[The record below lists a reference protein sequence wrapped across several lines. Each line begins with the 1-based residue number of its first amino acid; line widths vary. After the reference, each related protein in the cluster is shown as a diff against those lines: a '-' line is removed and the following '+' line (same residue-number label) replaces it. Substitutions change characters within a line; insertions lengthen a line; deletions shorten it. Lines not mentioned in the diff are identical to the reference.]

1 MLASTSKRSG
11 ALLLRDGL
19 GSESSISES
28 AVGCGVCAGLQVEGS
43 SGEGRALPAA
53 TAAAARHFPRLERQ
67 LAHFGPASEQ
77 IPSFG
82 GLPLRFIGAQRLR
95 SWRSPAHGSAS
106 HALARDNRNFKR
118 RAGNLKRRSHIPK
131 IGGIAP
137 VTLRHSALFSRT
149 PFPNL
154 CGPGPPTPG
163 SGPRGAC
170 QPQVTHTTHTCS

>member
-28 AVGCGVCAGLQVEGS
+28 AAGCGVCGLQVEGS

-95 SWRSPAHGSAS
+95 SCRSPAHGSAS
-106 HALARDNRNFKR
+106 HARDNRNFKR
-118 RAGNLKRRSHIPK
+118 RAGKRRSHIPK

-149 PFPNL
+149 PFPNTAL
-154 CGPGPPTPG
+154 GSDGQGPKGF
-163 SGPRGAC
+163 SF
-170 QPQVTHTTHTCS
+170 VFSMFLDFCSRFRSSY

>member
-11 ALLLRDGL
+11 ALRSREGL
-19 GSESSISES
+19 VFGGSMSMSES
-28 AVGCGVCAGLQVEGS
+28 ATGCVVRGLLVEGS

-106 HALARDNRNFKR
+106 HARDNRNFKR
-118 RAGNLKRRSHIPK
+118 RAGKRRSHIPK

-137 VTLRHSALFSRT
+137 VTLRPSAHFFRT
-149 PFPNL
+149 PFPINL
-154 CGPGPPTPG
+154 GPGNCPSPYRMLG
-163 SGPRGAC
+163 N
-170 QPQVTHTTHTCS
+170 

>member
-11 ALLLRDGL
+11 TLRSRDGL
-19 GSESSISES
+19 GSASSISES
-28 AVGCGVCAGLQVEGS
+28 AAGCGVCGLQVEGS

-106 HALARDNRNFKR
+106 HARDNRNFKS
-118 RAGNLKRRSHIPK
+118 RAGKRRSHIPK
-131 IGGIAP
+131 IGRQAP
-137 VTLRHSALFSRT
+137 VTLRYSDDFSRSCIANLAET
-149 PFPNL
+149 DCSFPVLRTLTWRSTANL
-154 CGPGPPTPG
+154 K
-163 SGPRGAC
+163 SK
-170 QPQVTHTTHTCS
+170 